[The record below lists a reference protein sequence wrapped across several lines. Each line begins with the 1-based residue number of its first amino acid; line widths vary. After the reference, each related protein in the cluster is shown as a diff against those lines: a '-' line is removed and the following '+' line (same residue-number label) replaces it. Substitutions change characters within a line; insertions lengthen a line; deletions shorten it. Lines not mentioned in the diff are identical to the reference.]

1 MPNDKKYSAQLRGRA
16 KGGRIPSPKQMTP
29 EQARSMSIKKRMTN
43 NRPTM
48 DDIPELTPQEMQEY
62 NRPAMD
68 INDAFFGPDRKR
80 FDVVEF
86 LTALMGGGK

>member
-29 EQARSMSIKKRMTN
+29 EQARSKSIQKRMG
-43 NRPTM
+43 RPTM
-48 DDIPELTPQEMQEY
+48 DDIPELTPQEMEQY

-80 FDVVEF
+80 FDIVEF
-86 LTALMGGGK
+86 LMSLTGGK

>member
-29 EQARSMSIKKRMTN
+29 EQARAKSIKKRMD
-43 NRPTM
+43 RPTM
-48 DDIPELTPQEMQEY
+48 DDIPELTPQEMQQY

-80 FDVVEF
+80 FDIVEF
-86 LTALMGGGK
+86 LMGLTGGK